1 MAVWVFNN
9 SSHRFSSLPP
19 QYLISSPL
27 EMRYVRRRDYMK
39 KVGNYKDMSPYYNI
53 ELVDNVGPRPFGF
66 PTERYYVEIDKENPK
81 QRYKYRR
88 FEKGADRHFFNT
100 IPRQIKYVI
109 GNKFIL
115 EGDEVNPNNEPD
127 EKGDETR
134 E

>member
-1 MAVWVFNN
+1 MDLQQL
-9 SSHRFSSLPP
+9 FSQVLLITAT
-19 QYLISSPL
+19 YLISSPL
-27 EMRYVRRRDYMK
+27 EMRYVRQRDYMK

-100 IPRQIKYVI
+100 KPKQIKCVRLQVYSQ
-109 GNKFIL
+109 K
-115 EGDEVNPNNEPD
+115 
-127 EKGDETR
+127 K
-134 E
+134 